1 MADVDAEALRRNLAD
16 VRARLHAAA
25 ARAGRDAGEVTLVAV
40 SKTHPP
46 EAVRVAHAAGQRVF
60 GENYGQELRDKAA
73 ALADL
78 GGLEWHFI
86 GPLQRNKVKYVVGT
100 AAMVQSVDSAD
111 LMDELQRR
119 AEARGTEL
127 PCLVEVNI
135 AGEQTKSG
143 VPAGAIPALLDAF
156 AARPRLRCVG
166 LMTMPPFVDD
176 AEESRPHF
184 RALRALRDGLAA
196 TPRPGVE
203 LRHLSMGMT
212 QDFEV
217 AVEEGATIVRVGTA
231 IFGTR

>member
-16 VRARLHAAA
+16 VRTRLHAAA
-25 ARAGRDAGEVTLVAV
+25 ARAGRDPREVTLVAV

-46 EAVRVAHAAGQRVF
+46 EAVRAAYAAGQRVF

-78 GGLEWHFI
+78 PGLEWHFI
-86 GPLQRNKVKYVVGT
+86 GPLQRNKVKYAVGT
-100 AAMVQSVDSAD
+100 AAMVQSVDSVE

-119 AEARGTEL
+119 ADPRGLDL

-135 AGEQTKSG
+135 AGEHTKSG
-143 VPAGAIPALLDAF
+143 VPPDEIPSLLGAF
-156 AARPRLRCVG
+156 AARPRLRCLG

-176 AEESRPHF
+176 PEESRPHF
-184 RALRALRDGLAA
+184 RALRALRDALA
-196 TPRPGVE
+196 TPPRPGVE

-231 IFGTR
+231 IFGAR

>member
-1 MADVDAEALRRNLAD
+1 MVDAEALHRNLAD
-16 VRARLHAAA
+16 VRTRLCAAA
-25 ARAGRDAGEVTLVAV
+25 TRVGRAPASVTLVAV

-46 EAVRVAHAAGQRVF
+46 EAVRAVYAAGQRVF

-73 ALADL
+73 SLADL
-78 GGLEWHFI
+78 GDLEWHFI

-100 AAMVQSVDSAD
+100 AAMVQSVGSVE

-119 AEARGTEL
+119 AEARGITL

-143 VPAGAIPALLDAF
+143 VPPAEIASLLDAF
-156 AARPRLRCVG
+156 AARPRLRCLG

-176 AEESRPHF
+176 PAESRPHF
-184 RALRALRDGLAA
+184 RALRALRDALAA
-196 TPRPGVE
+196 QPRPGVE
-203 LRHLSMGMT
+203 LQHLSMGMT

-217 AVEEGATIVRVGTA
+217 AIEEGATIVRVGTA
-231 IFGTR
+231 IFGVR